1 MHYGFMKEHTY
12 ILMKKCIMKYLG
24 IKGHN
29 VYNLSSNGFRIK
41 SYGWVNTKMTKQMG
55 WDIDNR

>member
-1 MHYGFMKEHTY
+1 MKEHTY

-55 WDIDNR
+55 